1 MIKVGLVFCKASPYE
16 QLLSM
21 CAYARADIY
30 DSENRKGE
38 GELMSVIEA
47 KEVSVFFESKKYT
60 VTALDRFSAVF
71 GEGINVI
78 VGPSGCGKT
87 TLLRT
92 IAGLTYCDDG
102 QVLLDGYDITDMQIK
117 DRNFAYVSQE
127 YVLYPQYTVF
137 DNIAFPL
144 RQIGAGKE
152 EIIRRV
158 KEIAELTGL
167 TVCLT
172 RKPKHISG
180 GQQQRVAIA
189 RALVKQPA
197 VCLMDEPFS
206 NVDEQTHFKTLGWIK
221 DTFHTVGCTAIYV
234 THDIKEALALAD
246 TLYVM
251 NEGRLELFGPPE
263 TVFES
268 QDPAVRA
275 LMDGGLLKL

>member
-1 MIKVGLVFCKASPYE
+1 
-16 QLLSM
+16 
-21 CAYARADIY
+21 
-30 DSENRKGE
+30 
-38 GELMSVIEA
+38 MSVIEA
-47 KEVSVFFESKKYT
+47 REVSVCFKSKKRT
-60 VTALDRFSAVF
+60 IAALDRFSAVF
-71 GEGINVI
+71 GEGMNVI
-78 VGPSGCGKT
+78 VGYSGCGKT

-92 IAGLTYCDDG
+92 ITGLTDCDDG
-102 QVLLDGYDITDMQIK
+102 QILLDGDDITDMQTK

-158 KEIAELTGL
+158 KEIAELTDL
-167 TVCLT
+167 TACLT

-206 NVDEQTHFKTLGWIK
+206 NIDEQTRSKTVRWIK
-221 DTFHTVGCTAIYV
+221 TTFRAVGCTAIYV
-234 THDIKEALALAD
+234 THDFREALALAD

-251 NEGRLELFGPPE
+251 NEGRLELAGPPE
-263 TVFES
+263 KVFES
-268 QDPAVRA
+268 DHPVVRA
-275 LMDGGLLKL
+275 MREGSFPE